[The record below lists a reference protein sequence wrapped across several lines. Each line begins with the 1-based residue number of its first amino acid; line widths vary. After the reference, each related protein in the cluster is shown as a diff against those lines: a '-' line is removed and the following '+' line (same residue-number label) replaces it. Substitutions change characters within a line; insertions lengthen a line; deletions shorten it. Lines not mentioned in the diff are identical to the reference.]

1 MEGIEGMKVHLY
13 KTQYC
18 SKCPAVIKYLNNK
31 RVDFEVIDC
40 TNEIKDLEPASN
52 ISGVYT
58 VPQTKIG
65 RDVIVGLDY
74 GKLADALRKNGLM
87 E

>member
-1 MEGIEGMKVHLY
+1 MKVHLY

-40 TNEIKDLEPASN
+40 TNDVNDLTPASE
-52 ISGVYT
+52 ISGQFT

-65 RDVIVGLDY
+65 REVIVGLDY
-74 GKLADALRKNGLM
+74 GKLADALRKNGLI